1 MSSSNTFLFLLKNP
15 EAFPGQTRCIISQVG
30 SGSTHRSSPS
40 WMCQRTSKRR
50 RPGAI
55 HTRCL
60 SHFSWLLSTQRSSGS
75 TIRSL
80 QMPKLYLQGWAQ
92 PPYRGKLISAT
103 CIHSFG
109 SYWDLMTTDKSWRVD
124 GLVNLNKHQIL
135 VNNIKLK
142 YQLQFN
148 SSIQSQIKLQ
158 LKSSYVFLCLL
169 ILVTTLSSH

>member
-15 EAFPGQTRCIISQVG
+15 EAFPGQTRCIISHVG

-40 WMCQRTSKRR
+40 WVCQRTSKRR
-50 RPGAI
+50 RPGTI

-80 QMPKLYLQGWAQ
+80 QMPKLLTVSPRLSPATLQRETHFGHLYSQ
-92 PPYRGKLISAT
+92 PY
-103 CIHSFG
+103 SFG
-109 SYWDLMTTDKSWRVD
+109 YYWDLMTTDKSWKVN

-148 SSIQSQIKLQ
+148 
-158 LKSSYVFLCLL
+158 
-169 ILVTTLSSH
+169 